1 MQMYYI
7 CKMYILRLKLYMS
20 NFTSLKAVCLAYG
33 LLSVLLADAKVEHLL
48 PAPHQIMCSSSNG
61 GFVLNGAVSLN
72 DPTNCALLSDFIGSN
87 CEISGDG
94 RAVNVEIVTFIDNA
108 FNHNVAGYPDEA
120 YCIDVSHE
128 YINIKALNKTGVI
141 RATQTLMQLA
151 QGYEGVPE
159 IDPVSITDWPAFKVR
174 GFMHDVG
181 RSFIDVDELEREID
195 LLSRFKVNTFHW
207 HLTDYTGW
215 RLYINAYP
223 GLVGEKGITR
233 YPGKYYTHDDVRRL
247 QEFAAERGMMIIPE
261 IDMPGHSRPFHN
273 VMGHAMTTVAG
284 KAELKVILSE
294 VAELFDGSPYIH
306 IGGDEISFNDDFLIE
321 MIEYVHSLGKKVVT
335 WNQYNSGPAKTVDPY
350 IIKADMTTNWATSGV
365 LSPGIPNID
374 MRYNYTNHFDVF
386 ADLVG
391 IYKSKIFGVDRGT
404 DDVGGTISAAWND
417 TKTKAQNDIVRQN
430 NIYANI
436 LASATR
442 AWIGGGEQY
451 IEQGGV
457 TLPNSGRVYDDFADW
472 ERRFLFHK
480 STTLAPAVALNQIPY
495 VKQANVRWYIT
506 DQIPNG
512 GNASA
517 KLAPEDYMDEDIMPT
532 SFIIDGNNYGTRMAT
547 GAGIYLRHIWHGIV
561 KGFYDNPQTGMTA
574 YAWTNIYSP
583 EDQDAAAY
591 IEFYTYSRSGND
603 VAPPSGKWDRRGSRI
618 WLNGEE
624 IPAPVWEQPDA
635 DIIQDQDTTGLTNEN
650 FTARPPVSIHLKQG
664 WNRVFMKLPYA
675 DNGGT
680 GRDKWQFTFVVTD
693 VSGTDAIDGLIY
705 SPSGKGMSD
714 YK

>member
-1 MQMYYI
+1 
-7 CKMYILRLKLYMS
+7 
-20 NFTSLKAVCLAYG
+20 
-33 LLSVLLADAKVEHLL
+33 
-48 PAPHQIMCSSSNG
+48 
-61 GFVLNGAVSLN
+61 
-72 DPTNCALLSDFIGSN
+72 
-87 CEISGDG
+87 
-94 RAVNVEIVTFIDNA
+94 
-108 FNHNVAGYPDEA
+108 
-120 YCIDVSHE
+120 
-128 YINIKALNKTGVI
+128 
-141 RATQTLMQLA
+141 
-151 QGYEGVPE
+151 
-159 IDPVSITDWPAFKVR
+159 
-174 GFMHDVG
+174 
-181 RSFIDVDELEREID
+181 
-195 LLSRFKVNTFHW
+195 
-207 HLTDYTGW
+207 
-215 RLYINAYP
+215 
-223 GLVGEKGITR
+223 
-233 YPGKYYTHDDVRRL
+233 
-247 QEFAAERGMMIIPE
+247 
-261 IDMPGHSRPFHN
+261 
-273 VMGHAMTTVAG
+273 
-284 KAELKVILSE
+284 
-294 VAELFDGSPYIH
+294 
-306 IGGDEISFNDDFLIE
+306 
-321 MIEYVHSLGKKVVT
+321 
-335 WNQYNSGPAKTVDPY
+335 
-350 IIKADMTTNWATSGV
+350 MTTNWATSGV